1 MAPMITGPLLEEA
14 VALSD
19 AAQGD
24 DTERAE
30 ARGWRP
36 LTDADLGPV
45 ATFHDGVGESTV
57 GTEDGERFTTVA
69 HAYLGEVGGETVVA
83 LAFCGVDQ
91 GGRELAFALD
101 HLDDYHDEHEGL
113 VDAVARFAA
122 DGLRDGSVD
131 QLLVTGHSLGAILTE
146 TTAALGLEDPLVREN
161 TTAVTFGS
169 PGATEEV
176 SEDVELVNLVHTDD
190 PVANIGELR
199 EELPDRLLDFLPG
212 DGEDAL
218 NSLGREG
225 RDILVER
232 PEGRPVERGDID
244 ELAELLFDSG
254 DWENEEFL
262 VEHDLDLYAQTVAEL
277 REDAI
282 A

>member
-14 VALSD
+14 VALAD
-19 AAQGD
+19 AAYGD

-36 LTDADLGPV
+36 LGEDELGSV

-131 QLLVTGHSLGAILTE
+131 RLLVTGHSLGAILTE
-146 TTAALGLEDPLVREN
+146 TTAALGLEDPLVREHA
-161 TTAVTFGS
+161 TLATFGS
-169 PGATEEV
+169 PGSTREV
-176 SEDVELVNLVHTDD
+176 SDGLELVNLVHTDD
-190 PVANIGELR
+190 PVADIGELH
-199 EELPDRLLDFLPG
+199 EELPGRLLDLLPG

-218 NSLGREG
+218 NSLERDGE
-225 RDILVER
+225 DILVER

-254 DWENEEFL
+254 DWEDEEFL

-277 REDAI
+277 VNEAL

>member
-1 MAPMITGPLLEEA
+1 MTAAITLPLLEEA

-57 GTEDGERFTTVA
+57 GTEDGEKFTTAA

-83 LAFCGVDQ
+83 LAFRGVED

-101 HLDDYHDEHEGL
+101 HLDDYYEEHEAL
-113 VDAVARFAA
+113 VEAVARFAA
-122 DGLRDGSVD
+122 EGLADGSVD
-131 QLLVTGHSLGAILTE
+131 RLLVTGHSLGGILAE
-146 TTAALGLEDPLVREN
+146 TAVALGLEDPLLRGA
-161 TTAVTFGS
+161 TTAATFGS
-169 PGATEEV
+169 PGSTEEAPG
-176 SEDVELVNLVHTDD
+176 DVELVNLVHTDD
-190 PVANIGELR
+190 PVADIGELQ
-199 EELPDRLLDFLPG
+199 EELPDRLLDLLPG

-218 NSLGREG
+218 NSLEREG

-232 PEGRPVERGDID
+232 PEGRPVDRGDLD

-254 DWENEEFL
+254 DWDEEPFL
-262 VEHDLDLYAQTVAEL
+262 VEHDLDLYARTVAEL
-277 REDAI
+277 REDMI

>member
-1 MAPMITGPLLEEA
+1 MAAITRPLLEEA

-24 DTERAE
+24 DTARAE

-57 GTEDGERFTTVA
+57 GTEGGEKFTTAA
-69 HAYLGEVGGETVVA
+69 HAYIGEVGGETVVA
-83 LAFCGVDQ
+83 LAFRDVDQ

-101 HLDDYHDEHEGL
+101 HLDDYYEEHEAL
-113 VDAVARFAA
+113 VDAVTRFAA
-122 DGLRDGSVD
+122 EGLEDGSVD
-131 QLLVTGHSLGAILTE
+131 RLLVTGHSLGGTLTE
-146 TTAALGLEDPLVREN
+146 MTAALGLDDPLVREA

-169 PGATEEV
+169 PGSTEV
-176 SEDVELVNLVHTDD
+176 APADVELVNLVHTDD
-190 PVANIGELR
+190 PVADIGKLQ
-199 EELPDRLLDFLPG
+199 EELPNRLLDLLAG
-212 DGEDAL
+212 DVGDMLDDLE
-218 NSLGREG
+218 REG

-232 PEGRPVERGDID
+232 PEGRPVERGDLD
-244 ELAELLFDSG
+244 ELAELLFDSD
-254 DWENEEFL
+254 DWEEEEFL
-262 VEHDLDLYAQTVAEL
+262 VEHDLDLYARTVHEL
-277 REDAI
+277 GGDAI